1 MNESDSRTCCALLFT
16 LFRVSS
22 PLSETFRIQ
31 KQKKLR
37 NPFGSRSLV
46 RRLDLGQ
53 LVLAGLIELT
63 FVKGIALTAQYD
75 GGALATGISALHSA
89 GSSTPRRLDAA
100 FGQKAAVSWWW
111 RTDSDPQP
119 PLRSAAGAGR
129 A

>member
-1 MNESDSRTCCALLFT
+1 MNESDSPACCASLFT
-16 LFRVSS
+16 LFCAASPNAKRFVSK
-22 PLSETFRIQ
+22 T
-31 KQKKLR
+31 KKLR

-46 RRLDLGQ
+46 RKLDLGQ

-100 FGQKAAVSWWW
+100 FRQKS
-111 RTDSDPQP
+111 RC
-119 PLRSAAGAGR
+119 
-129 A
+129 